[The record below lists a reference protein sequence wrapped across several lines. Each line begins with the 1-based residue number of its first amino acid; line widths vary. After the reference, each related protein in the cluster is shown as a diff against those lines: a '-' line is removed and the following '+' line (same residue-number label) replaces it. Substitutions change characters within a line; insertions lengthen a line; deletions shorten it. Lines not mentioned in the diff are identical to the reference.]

1 MILTLLLSAFTIAT
15 PFPVSARPTN
25 ATMNAETAPLNDKH
39 TPLITPTT
47 TIDDKQVD
55 DTFKGE
61 QYHGNP
67 SNKQNRS

>member
-1 MILTLLLSAFTIAT
+1 
-15 PFPVSARPTN
+15 
-25 ATMNAETAPLNDKH
+25 MNAETAPLNDKH

-47 TIDDKQVD
+47 TIDD
-55 DTFKGE
+55 TFKGE